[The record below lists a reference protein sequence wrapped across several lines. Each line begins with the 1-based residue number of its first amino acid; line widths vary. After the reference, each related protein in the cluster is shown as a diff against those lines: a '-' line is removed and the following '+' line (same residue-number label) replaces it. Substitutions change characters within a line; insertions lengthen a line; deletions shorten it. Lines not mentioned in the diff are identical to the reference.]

1 MRPAPMRS
9 TPKVSHASIRC
20 AVVRH
25 RLCEESC
32 EGVVLGEP
40 RQPAG
45 ADGPSHNQ
53 GHEEFVYP
61 IPQPLSS
68 QRDDALSS
76 KCAAR

>member
-32 EGVVLGEP
+32 EGVVLSEP

-53 GHEEFVYP
+53 GHATPTRVGLSNALPPLDCP
-61 IPQPLSS
+61 I
-68 QRDDALSS
+68 
-76 KCAAR
+76 KGG